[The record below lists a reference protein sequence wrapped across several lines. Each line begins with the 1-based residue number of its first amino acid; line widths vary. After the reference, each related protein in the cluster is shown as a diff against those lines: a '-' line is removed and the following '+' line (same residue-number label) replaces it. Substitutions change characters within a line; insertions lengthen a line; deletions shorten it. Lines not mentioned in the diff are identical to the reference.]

1 MENEALKD
9 ARLKAFLKD
18 EMRRSLLAAGRR
30 LAAEKGTEFLTA
42 RKLSEASGVSV
53 GTIYNLFATMDAFTA
68 AENMQTLDEV
78 YDVLALI
85 IPEKNPYVNL
95 NRYCDAFSSFVINNA
110 NLWLLLYQ
118 FHLYNKPGSCAPGYL
133 RRILRIQKLVDA
145 QLKLMFGNLKR
156 EERRLAGQVLE
167 MSLFALSGFLATA
180 AWGQLRQVN
189 KFNISK
195 LLLNTYLA
203 GLASLKKED

>member
-9 ARLKAFLKD
+9 AKLKAFLKE

-30 LAAEKGTEFLTA
+30 LAAEKGKEFLTA

-53 GTIYNLFATMDAFTA
+53 GTIYNLFATMDAFAA
-68 AENMQTLDEV
+68 AENIQTLDEV

-95 NRYCDAFSSFVINNA
+95 SRYCDAFSSFVMNNA

-118 FHLYNKPGSCAPGYL
+118 FHLYNKPGSCTPGYL